1 MAVDSSPLL
10 RPRRAPA
17 VIESEVFAMIV
28 WIFAEVM
35 MFAGFLSAYNLVG
48 ARAPAGWWPPP
59 GDPILP
65 WAPTAGASVA
75 LVLSAALVVWGGFRP
90 VHERRSLGLA
100 VPLGAVFVVYQIV
113 EFARLLAGGF
123 TLQSSAGGGF
133 FFTIVGAHA
142 LHAVAGL
149 GALGWAAVAT
159 ARGKV
164 SPGLAKAIRLYWY
177 FVVLL
182 WPLIYAVIYGPSID
196 ASRAGLAL

>member
-1 MAVDSSPLL
+1 MAVEFSPLP

-75 LVLSAALVVWGGFRP
+75 LLVSAALVVWGAFRP
-90 VHERRSLGLA
+90 ANERRALGVA

-113 EFARLLAGGF
+113 EFARLLSVGF

-142 LHAVAGL
+142 LHAIAGL
-149 GALGWAAVAT
+149 GALGWAAVASG
-159 ARGKV
+159 RG
-164 SPGLAKAIRLYWY
+164 SLAPGLAKAIRLYWY

-182 WPLIYAVIYGPSID
+182 WPLIYAVIYGPSINP
-196 ASRAGLAL
+196 GLGELAI

>member
-1 MAVDSSPLL
+1 MAVDSSPLP

-75 LVLSAALVVWGGFRP
+75 LVFSAALVVWGGFRP
-90 VHERRSLGLA
+90 LHERRALGIA

-113 EFARLLAGGF
+113 EFARLLSVGF

-142 LHAVAGL
+142 LHAIAGL
-149 GALGWAAVAT
+149 GALAWVAAR
-159 ARGKV
+159 RGNV
-164 SPGLAKAIRLYWY
+164 TEGLAKAIRLYWY

-182 WPLIYAVIYGPSID
+182 WPVIYAVIYGPSI
-196 ASRAGLAL
+196 SPGLPALAI